1 MGARGK
7 PDPLYRS
14 NALGRTVSAGLV
26 GLVITASTFLGAG
39 IANAADPLLV
49 DQPLATVKAVP
60 GQQITI
66 APSTLDFKVREA
78 VLLAMPLAFGP
89 AADAAERFKE
99 LAPIS
104 LGAAPEGRTFYSGKD
119 IAKAAAP
126 RLAEIGLPAD
136 KVDAVTWH
144 FTNLVSLGN
153 ALTVKAERP
162 EEQPP
167 PSSGQPTPEKSKPT
181 PTPEPSATQPPSPTT
196 PPPVVTTPEP
206 TLTPSIGAPAEISV
220 LPPSLRDLQGGSPPW
235 GQARY
240 DQAPGLTPNVGD
252 LAKQAQEQQ
261 KAREQQQARE
271 QQEEIRAAGRAE
283 ALPTEVTERVAAP
296 VLLAAISLA
305 VVTAAL
311 VRSWVL
317 RRN

>member
-7 PDPLYRS
+7 PNPLYRS
-14 NALGRTVSAGLV
+14 KLLGRTVSAGLV

-49 DQPLATVKAVP
+49 DQPLATVKAQP

-78 VLLAMPLAFGP
+78 VLLAIPLAFGP
-89 AADAAERFKE
+89 AADAADRFKE

-104 LGAAPEGRTFYSGKD
+104 LGAAPAGRTFYSGKD

-153 ALTVKAERP
+153 ALTVKAELL
-162 EEQPP
+162 EEQPS
-167 PSSGQPTPEKSKPT
+167 PSSEQQAPEKTKPT

-196 PPPVVTTPEP
+196 PPPAVTTPEP
-206 TLTPSIGAPAEISV
+206 TLIPNSGAPRAISV
-220 LPPSLRDLQGGSPPW
+220 LPPSPRDLQGGSLPW
-235 GQARY
+235 AEGRYGQV
-240 DQAPGLTPNVGD
+240 PGLIPDTGD
-252 LAKQAQEQQ
+252 LAKQAQDQQ
-261 KAREQQQARE
+261 KARE
-271 QQEEIRAAGRAE
+271 QQEEIRAAGKAE

-317 RRN
+317 RRD

>member
-7 PDPLYRS
+7 PNPLVRP

-26 GLVITASTFLGAG
+26 GLAITASTFLGAG
-39 IANAADPLLV
+39 VAYAADPLVV
-49 DQPLATVKAVP
+49 DQPLAIVDAEP

-89 AADAAERFKE
+89 ADDAAKKFAA
-99 LAPIS
+99 LTPIP
-104 LGAAPEGRTFYSGKD
+104 LGPAREGRTFYSGKD
-119 IAKAAAP
+119 IADAAAP
-126 RLAEIGLPAD
+126 RLAEIGLPEK

-153 ALTVKAERP
+153 ALTVKAAKPAVE
-162 EEQPP
+162 PP
-167 PSSGQPTPEKSKPT
+167 PPATQQPTPEQPKPT
-181 PTPEPSATQPPSPTT
+181 PNPPPSTNPAPPSPTLPAPTTT
-196 PPPVVTTPEP
+196 PPA
-206 TLTPSIGAPAEISV
+206 LTPSGGAPGALSV
-220 LPPSLRDLQGGSPPW
+220 LPPSLRDLQGGSLPW
-235 GQARY
+235 AQARY
-240 DQAPGLTPNVGD
+240 GQVPGLTPDIGD
-252 LAKQAQEQQ
+252 LQKQSQEQQ
-261 KAREQQQARE
+261 KARE
-271 QQEEIRAAGRAE
+271 QQEEIRAAGKAE

-305 VVTAAL
+305 VVTATL

-317 RRN
+317 RRH

>member
-49 DQPLATVKAVP
+49 DQPLATVNAVP

-99 LAPIS
+99 LTPIS
-104 LGAAPEGRTFYSGKD
+104 LGTAPEGRTFYSGKD

-136 KVDAVTWH
+136 KVDAVTWY

-167 PSSGQPTPEKSKPT
+167 PSSGQPTPGKSKP

-240 DQAPGLTPNVGD
+240 GQVPGPTPNVGD

-261 KAREQQQARE
+261 KARE